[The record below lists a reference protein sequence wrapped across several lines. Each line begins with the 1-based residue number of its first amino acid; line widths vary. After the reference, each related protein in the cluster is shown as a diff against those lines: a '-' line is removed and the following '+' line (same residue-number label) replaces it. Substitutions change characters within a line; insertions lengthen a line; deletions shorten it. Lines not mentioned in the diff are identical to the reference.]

1 MKIVFATNN
10 PNKLKEIQSLLPKE
24 IEIISLNEIG
34 CNEDIPETGDT
45 LEANAF
51 QKAHYIKDNFNY
63 DCFADDTGLEIDEL
77 NGDPGVYSARYAGP
91 ERNANANMNKV
102 LNELKGKK
110 NRKARFRTAIAL
122 ILKGEEHLFEGKVE
136 GYISKDKQGNEGF
149 GYDPI
154 FIPEND
160 IRSFAQMSMQEKGVI
175 SHRGRA
181 VKKLVVFLNNLSKLK
196 SKK

>member
-10 PNKLKEIQSLLPKE
+10 PNKLKEIQSLIPKE

-34 CNEDIPETGDT
+34 CSEDIPETGDT

-110 NRKARFRTAIAL
+110 NRKAQFRTAIAL
-122 ILKGEEHLFEGKVE
+122 ILNGEEHLFEGKVE

-160 IRSFAQMSMQEKGVI
+160 IRSFAQMSMQEKGAI

-181 VKKLVVFLNNLSKLK
+181 VRNLVAYLNKISKPN
-196 SKK
+196 SKQ

>member
-10 PNKLKEIQSLLPKE
+10 PNKLKEIQSLIPKE
-24 IEIISLNEIG
+24 IEIISLKEIG

-110 NRKARFRTAIAL
+110 NRKAQFRTAIAL
-122 ILKGEEHLFEGKVE
+122 ILKGEEYLFEGKVE

-160 IRSFAQMSMQEKGVI
+160 IRSFAQMSMQEKGAI

-181 VKKLVVFLNNLSKLK
+181 VKKLVTYLNNLSKPN
-196 SKK
+196 SKQ

>member
-10 PNKLKEIQSLLPKE
+10 PNKLKEIQSLIPKE
-24 IEIISLNEIG
+24 IEIISLKEIG

-110 NRKARFRTAIAL
+110 NRKAQFRTVIAL
-122 ILKGEEHLFEGKVE
+122 TLNNEEHLFEGE
-136 GYISKDKQGNEGF
+136 INGHISDIKQGNEGF

-160 IRSFAQMSMQEKGVI
+160 IRSFAQMSMQEKGAI

-181 VKKLVVFLNNLSKLK
+181 VKKLVAYLKNLSKPK
-196 SKK
+196 SKQ

>member
-10 PNKLKEIQSLLPKE
+10 PNKLKEIQSLIPKE

-110 NRKARFRTAIAL
+110 NRKAQFRTVIAL
-122 ILKGEEHLFEGKVE
+122 TLNNEEHLFEGE
-136 GYISKDKQGNEGF
+136 INGHISDIKQGNEGF

-160 IRSFAQMSMQEKGVI
+160 IRSFAQMSMQEKGAI

-181 VKKLVVFLNNLSKLK
+181 VKKLVAYLKNLSKPK
-196 SKK
+196 SKQ

>member
-10 PNKLKEIQSLLPKE
+10 PNKLKEIQSLIPKE
-24 IEIISLNEIG
+24 IEIISLKEIG

-45 LEANAF
+45 LKANAF
-51 QKAHYIKDNFNY
+51 QKAQYIKDNFNY

-91 ERNANANMNKV
+91 ERNANANMNKI

-110 NRKARFRTAIAL
+110 NRKAQFRTAIAL
-122 ILKGEEHLFEGKVE
+122 ILNGEEHLFEGKVE

-154 FIPEND
+154 FIPENNT
-160 IRSFAQMSMQEKGVI
+160 RSFAQMSMQEKGAI

-181 VKKLVVFLNNLSKLK
+181 VKKLVTYLNNISKPK
-196 SKK
+196 SKQ

>member
-10 PNKLKEIQSLLPKE
+10 PNKLKEIQSLIPKE
-24 IEIISLNEIG
+24 IEIISLKEIG

-45 LEANAF
+45 LKANAF
-51 QKAHYIKDNFNY
+51 QKAQYIKDNFNY

-91 ERNANANMNKV
+91 ERNASANMNKI
-102 LNELKGKK
+102 LNKLKGKK
-110 NRKARFRTAIAL
+110 NRKAQFRRAIAL

-154 FIPEND
+154 FIPENNT
-160 IRSFAQMSMQEKGVI
+160 RSFAQMSMQEKGAI

-181 VKKLVVFLNNLSKLK
+181 VKKLVTYLNNISKPK
-196 SKK
+196 SKQ

>member
-10 PNKLKEIQSLLPKE
+10 PNKLKEIQSLIPKE

-34 CNEDIPETGDT
+34 YNEDIPETGDT

-110 NRKARFRTAIAL
+110 NRKAQFRTAIAL

-160 IRSFAQMSMQEKGVI
+160 IRSFAQMSMQEKGAI

-181 VKKLVVFLNNLSKLK
+181 VKKLVAYLKNLSKPN
-196 SKK
+196 SKQ

>member
-10 PNKLKEIQSLLPKE
+10 PNKLKEIQSLIPKE
-24 IEIISLNEIG
+24 IEIISLKEIG

-110 NRKARFRTAIAL
+110 NRKAQFRTAIAL
-122 ILKGEEHLFEGKVE
+122 ILKGEEQLFEGKVE
-136 GYISKDKQGNEGF
+136 GFISKDKQGNEGF

-154 FIPEND
+154 FIPENK
-160 IRSFAQMSMQEKGVI
+160 IRSFAQMSIQEKGAI

-181 VKKLVVFLNNLSKLK
+181 VKKLVTYLNNLSKPN
-196 SKK
+196 

>member
-10 PNKLKEIQSLLPKE
+10 PNKLKEIQSLIPKE
-24 IEIISLNEIG
+24 IEIISLKEIG

-110 NRKARFRTAIAL
+110 NRKAQFRTAIAL
-122 ILKGEEHLFEGKVE
+122 ILKGKEHLFEGKVE

-160 IRSFAQMSMQEKGVI
+160 IRSFAQMSMQEKGAI

-181 VKKLVVFLNNLSKLK
+181 VRKLVAYLNKISKPN
-196 SKK
+196 SKQ

>member
-10 PNKLKEIQSLLPKE
+10 PNKLKEIQSLVPKE

-51 QKAHYIKDNFNY
+51 QKAYYIKDNFNY

-110 NRKARFRTAIAL
+110 NRKAQFRTAIAL
-122 ILKGEEHLFEGKVE
+122 TLNNEEHLFEGKIN
-136 GYISKDKQGNEGF
+136 GHISDVKQGNEGF

-160 IRSFAQMSMQEKGVI
+160 IRSFAQMSMQEKGTI

-181 VKKLVVFLNNLSKLK
+181 VKKLVAYLNNLSKPK
-196 SKK
+196 SKQ

>member
-10 PNKLKEIQSLLPKE
+10 PNKLKEIQSLIPKE

-102 LNELKGKK
+102 LNELKGNK
-110 NRKARFRTAIAL
+110 NRKAQFRTAIAL

-160 IRSFAQMSMQEKGVI
+160 IRSFAQMSMQEKGAI

-181 VKKLVVFLNNLSKLK
+181 VRKLVAYLNKISKPN
-196 SKK
+196 SK

>member
-10 PNKLKEIQSLLPKE
+10 PNKLKEIRSLIPKE
-24 IEIISLNEIG
+24 IEIISLKEIG

-77 NGDPGVYSARYAGP
+77 NGNPGVYSARYAGP

-102 LNELKGKK
+102 LNELKRKK
-110 NRKARFRTAIAL
+110 NRKAQFRTAIAL

-160 IRSFAQMSMQEKGVI
+160 IRSFAQMSMQEKGAI

-181 VKKLVVFLNNLSKLK
+181 VRKLVAYLNKISKPN
-196 SKK
+196 SKQ

>member
-10 PNKLKEIQSLLPKE
+10 PNKLKEIQSLIPKE

-77 NGDPGVYSARYAGP
+77 NGDPGVYSARYAGL

-110 NRKARFRTAIAL
+110 NRKAQFRTAIAL

-160 IRSFAQMSMQEKGVI
+160 IRSFAQMSMQEKGAI

-181 VKKLVVFLNNLSKLK
+181 VNKLVTYLNNLSKPN
-196 SKK
+196 

>member
-10 PNKLKEIQSLLPKE
+10 PNKLKEIQSLIPKE
-24 IEIISLNEIG
+24 IEIISLKEIG

-45 LEANAF
+45 LKANAF
-51 QKAHYIKDNFNY
+51 QKAQYIKDNFNY

-110 NRKARFRTAIAL
+110 NRKAKFRTAIAL

-154 FIPEND
+154 FIPENN
-160 IRSFAQMSMQEKGVI
+160 IRSFAQMSMQEKGAI

-181 VKKLVVFLNNLSKLK
+181 VKKLVAYLKNLSKPN
-196 SKK
+196 SKQ

>member
-10 PNKLKEIQSLLPKE
+10 PNKLKEIQSLIPKE
-24 IEIISLNEIG
+24 IEIISLKEIG
-34 CNEDIPETGDT
+34 CTEDIPETGNT
-45 LEANAF
+45 LLANSI
-51 QKAHYIKDNFNY
+51 QKAHYIKNNFNY

-77 NGDPGVYSARYAGP
+77 NGAPGVYSARYAGP
-91 ERNANANMNKV
+91 ERNAKANMNKV
-102 LNELKGKK
+102 LDELKGKK
-110 NRKARFRTAIAL
+110 NRKAQFRTAIAL

-160 IRSFAQMSMQEKGVI
+160 KRSFAQMSMEEKGAI

-181 VKKLVVFLNNLSKLK
+181 VKKLVTYLNNLSTPTTEQ
-196 SKK
+196 

>member
-10 PNKLKEIQSLLPKE
+10 PNKLKEIQSLIPKE
-24 IEIISLNEIG
+24 IEIISLKEIG

-45 LEANAF
+45 LKANAF
-51 QKAHYIKDNFNY
+51 QKAQYIKDNFNY

-91 ERNANANMNKV
+91 ERNASANMNKI
-102 LNELKGKK
+102 LNKLKGKK
-110 NRKARFRTAIAL
+110 NRKAQFRTAIAL

-154 FIPEND
+154 FIPENNT
-160 IRSFAQMSMQEKGVI
+160 RSFAQMSMQEKGAI

-181 VKKLVVFLNNLSKLK
+181 VKKLVAYLTNLSRPN
-196 SKK
+196 SKQ

>member
-10 PNKLKEIQSLLPKE
+10 PNKLKEIQSLIPKE

-102 LNELKGKK
+102 LNELKRKK
-110 NRKARFRTAIAL
+110 NRKAQFRTAIAL

-154 FIPEND
+154 FIPENN
-160 IRSFAQMSMQEKGVI
+160 IRSFAQMSMQEKGAI

-181 VKKLVVFLNNLSKLK
+181 VKKLVTYLNNLSKPD
-196 SKK
+196 SKQ

>member
-10 PNKLKEIQSLLPKE
+10 PNKLKEIQSLIPKE

-102 LNELKGKK
+102 LNELKGNK
-110 NRKARFRTAIAL
+110 NRKAQFRTAIAL
-122 ILKGEEHLFEGKVE
+122 ILEGEEHLFEGKVE
-136 GYISKDKQGNEGF
+136 GYISKNKQGNEGF

-160 IRSFAQMSMQEKGVI
+160 IRSFAQMSMQEKGAI

-181 VKKLVVFLNNLSKLK
+181 VRKLVAYLNKISKPN
-196 SKK
+196 SK

>member
-10 PNKLKEIQSLLPKE
+10 PNKLKEIQSLIPKE
-24 IEIISLNEIG
+24 IEIISLKEIG

-77 NGDPGVYSARYAGP
+77 NGHPGVYSARYAGP

-110 NRKARFRTAIAL
+110 NRKAQFRTAIAL

-154 FIPEND
+154 FIPENN
-160 IRSFAQMSMQEKGVI
+160 IRSFAQMSMQEKGAI

-181 VKKLVVFLNNLSKLK
+181 VKKLVTYLNNLSKPN
-196 SKK
+196 SKQ

>member
-10 PNKLKEIQSLLPKE
+10 PNKLKEIQSLIPKE

-34 CNEDIPETGDT
+34 CTDDIPETGDT

-51 QKAHYIKDNFNY
+51 QKAYYIKDNFNY

-110 NRKARFRTAIAL
+110 NRKAQFRTAIAL

-154 FIPEND
+154 FIPENN
-160 IRSFAQMSMQEKGVI
+160 IRSFAQMSMQEKGAI

-181 VKKLVVFLNNLSKLK
+181 VKKLVAYLKNLSKPN
-196 SKK
+196 SKQ

>member
-10 PNKLKEIQSLLPKE
+10 PNKLKEIQSLIPKE

-51 QKAHYIKDNFNY
+51 QKAHYIKDNFNF

-110 NRKARFRTAIAL
+110 NRKAQFRTVIAL
-122 ILKGEEHLFEGKVE
+122 TLNNEEHLFEGE
-136 GYISKDKQGNEGF
+136 INGHISDIKQGNEGF

-160 IRSFAQMSMQEKGVI
+160 IRSFAQMSMEEKGAI

-181 VKKLVVFLNNLSKLK
+181 VKKLVAYLKNLSKPK
-196 SKK
+196 SKQ

>member
-10 PNKLKEIQSLLPKE
+10 PNKLKEIQSLIPKE
-24 IEIISLNEIG
+24 IEIISLKEIG

-110 NRKARFRTAIAL
+110 NRKAQFRTAIAL

-160 IRSFAQMSMQEKGVI
+160 IRSFAQMSMQEKGAI

-181 VKKLVVFLNNLSKLK
+181 VKKLVTYLNNLSKPD
-196 SKK
+196 SKQ

>member
-10 PNKLKEIQSLLPKE
+10 PNKLKEIQSLIPKE
-24 IEIISLNEIG
+24 IEIISLKEIG

-45 LEANAF
+45 LKANAF
-51 QKAHYIKDNFNY
+51 QKAQYIKDNFNY

-91 ERNANANMNKV
+91 ERNASANMNKI
-102 LNELKGKK
+102 LNKLKGKK
-110 NRKARFRTAIAL
+110 NRKAQFRTAIAL

-154 FIPEND
+154 FIPENNT
-160 IRSFAQMSMQEKGVI
+160 RSFAQMSMQEKGAI

-181 VKKLVVFLNNLSKLK
+181 VKKLVTYLNNISKPK
-196 SKK
+196 SKQ

>member
-10 PNKLKEIQSLLPKE
+10 PNKLKEIQSLIPKE
-24 IEIISLNEIG
+24 FEIISLKEIG

-77 NGDPGVYSARYAGP
+77 NGAPGVYSARYAGP

-110 NRKARFRTAIAL
+110 NRKAQFRTAIAL

-160 IRSFAQMSMQEKGVI
+160 IRSFAQMSMQEKGAI

-181 VKKLVVFLNNLSKLK
+181 VKKLVTYLNNLSKPD
-196 SKK
+196 SKQ

>member
-10 PNKLKEIQSLLPKE
+10 PNKLKEIQSLIPKE
-24 IEIISLNEIG
+24 IEIISLKEIG

-110 NRKARFRTAIAL
+110 NRKAQFRTAIAL

-160 IRSFAQMSMQEKGVI
+160 IRSFAQMSMQEKGAI

-181 VKKLVVFLNNLSKLK
+181 VKKLVAYLKNLSKPN
-196 SKK
+196 SKQ

>member
-10 PNKLKEIQSLLPKE
+10 PNKLKEIQSLIPKE

-34 CNEDIPETGDT
+34 CNEDIPETGDS

-110 NRKARFRTAIAL
+110 NRKAQFRTAIAL

-160 IRSFAQMSMQEKGVI
+160 IRSFAQMSMQEKGAI

-181 VKKLVVFLNNLSKLK
+181 VKKLVAYLNNLSRPN
-196 SKK
+196 SKQ